1 MSKFVTAGRFAAV
14 VAVGAMALSGCGG
27 DSSTSGDS
35 SPTPSGVPSVTVDDA
50 LAAQVPEAIKSTGK
64 MTFGTDASYAPSEFF
79 ADDGSTII
87 GFDVDLGKAIAAKL
101 GLEGTFENATF
112 DSLIVGVQ
120 NGKYNAAMS
129 SFTINPDRLKQV
141 NMISYFDA
149 GTAWAVQTGNPSGIS
164 IDDACG
170 KTVAVQKAT
179 VQVPDIED
187 RSKAC
192 TEAGKPAI
200 NIQQYTLQSEATTSV
215 VSGKADAMLADS
227 PVTAYAI
234 TQSGK
239 LEQLG
244 DVYGAAPYG
253 IVVPKE
259 ETDLATA
266 VQGAVNAL
274 IADGTY
280 QAILDQWGVA
290 NGAITESEVNPV
302 VE

>member
-1 MSKFVTAGRFAAV
+1 MSRIIRAGRWAAV
-14 VAVGAMALSGCGG
+14 VAAGALTLAACGG
-27 DSSTSGDS
+27 DSGSTGSE
-35 SPTPSGVPSVTVDDA
+35 SPTPSGVPSVTADEA

-79 ADDGSTII
+79 AEDGSTIV

-101 GLEGTFENATF
+101 GLQGEFENATF
-112 DSLIVGVQ
+112 DSLIVGVV

-129 SFTINPDRLKQV
+129 SFTINPERLKQV

-149 GTAWAVQTGNPSGIS
+149 GTGWAVQTGNPSGIS
-164 IDDACG
+164 IEDACG

-179 VQVPDIED
+179 VQVPDIEEK
-187 RSKAC
+187 SEAC

-200 NIQQYTLQSEATTSV
+200 NIQQYTLQSEATTAV

-234 TQSGK
+234 QQSGK

-244 DVYGAAPYG
+244 EIYGTAPYG

-259 ETDLATA
+259 EMELATA

-280 QAILDQWGVA
+280 GQILDQWGVS
-290 NGAITESEVNPV
+290 NGAITQSEVNPAV
-302 VE
+302 G